1 MIVYVLIRED
11 QNEHG
16 YLDTAIAGIFLE
28 EHLATQCEEAERARA
43 RRQGLRVCDDEE
55 SDPDWQ
61 VSWKVEDH
69 FVS

>member
-1 MIVYVLIRED
+1 MVVYVLIREN

-16 YLDTAIAGIFLE
+16 YIDTDIAGIFSNERFALQRE
-28 EHLATQCEEAERARA
+28 EEERARA
-43 RRQGLRVCDDEE
+43 RQDGLRLSDEEE